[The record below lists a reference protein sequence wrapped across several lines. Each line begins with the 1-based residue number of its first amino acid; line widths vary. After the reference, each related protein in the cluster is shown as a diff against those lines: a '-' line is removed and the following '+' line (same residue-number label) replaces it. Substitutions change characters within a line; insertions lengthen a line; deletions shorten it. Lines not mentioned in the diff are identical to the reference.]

1 MNLMPTTNF
10 YSLALLK
17 IDKMQFSKI
26 IKIKT
31 EKMNIY
37 YCSNIFTAINHNA
50 YCIVV
55 VFMEKLNVAMIM
67 RYKYRT

>member
-1 MNLMPTTNF
+1 
-10 YSLALLK
+10 
-17 IDKMQFSKI
+17 MQFSKI

-55 VFMEKLNVAMIM
+55 VFMEKLSVAMIM

>member
-1 MNLMPTTNF
+1 MNLMPTKNF

-31 EKMNIY
+31 EKMDIY
-37 YCSNIFTAINHNA
+37 YCSNIITAINHNA

-55 VFMEKLNVAMIM
+55 VFMEKLSVAMIM

>member
-1 MNLMPTTNF
+1 
-10 YSLALLK
+10 
-17 IDKMQFSKI
+17 MQFSKI

-50 YCIVV
+50 YFIVV